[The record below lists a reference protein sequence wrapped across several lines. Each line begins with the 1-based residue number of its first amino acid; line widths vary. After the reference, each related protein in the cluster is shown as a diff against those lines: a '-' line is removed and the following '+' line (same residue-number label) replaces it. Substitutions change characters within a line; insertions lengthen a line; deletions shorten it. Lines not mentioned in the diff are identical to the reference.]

1 MVEAACRAEVG
12 VLVHHDDSQ
21 SDHYCPFLCNY
32 YMIMTCY
39 DSNDGSVITYHSFI
53 ITSLYLIHLLLHHYY
68 IFNTPVIT
76 SLLPVITVIINHY

>member
-1 MVEAACRAEVG
+1 
-12 VLVHHDDSQ
+12 
-21 SDHYCPFLCNY
+21 
-32 YMIMTCY
+32 MIMTCY